1 MADARLAE
9 MISKMAHDLR
19 SPLTSLKGFS
29 GMLATKWDRFDDAQ
43 KLEFVEA
50 ISFDAGRMARIVT
63 QVIDL
68 ARLEAGRLELK
79 QTRKPVAEIA
89 RAAERTVAHVGGA
102 DRIEVDVPD
111 DLIVHADPERLE
123 LVLSNLLENALEF
136 SDEGAIVLAA
146 RSEDGSVVI
155 EVRDSGPGIEAEQV
169 SEIFVGAPSESGAGV
184 GLYLGRGII
193 ELHGGRL
200 EVETAPG
207 RGSVFTVALPRG
219 ADADE

>member
-1 MADARLAE
+1 
-9 MISKMAHDLR
+9 MAHDLR

-63 QVIDL
+63 EVIDL

-89 RAAERTVAHVGGA
+89 RAAERTVAHVGGS

>member
-1 MADARLAE
+1 
-9 MISKMAHDLR
+9 MAHDLR

>member
-63 QVIDL
+63 EVIDL

>member
-63 QVIDL
+63 EVIDL

-169 SEIFVGAPSESGAGV
+169 SEIFVGASSESGAGV

>member
-63 QVIDL
+63 EVIDL

-155 EVRDSGPGIEAEQV
+155 EVRDSGPGIEAERV